1 MSVTVE
7 QGVAVLDGVEHT
19 VNSRAD
25 AVKEWGSYEKGGS
38 G

>member
-7 QGVAVLDGVEHT
+7 QGVAVLDGVEHS

-25 AVKEWGSYEKGGS
+25 AVEEWGSDEKGGS